1 MQFFM
6 LLQLCI
12 YIAKLHLPSLN
23 FWEAHFFTLKKKRFE
38 ATLLYFPRKHQW
50 PNARWKRAGKIR
62 RNAKRVNP
70 VWSRAISRS
79 VMKILG
85 CIDMHLQ
92 DSDCARR
99 ASGVHFMRFQDFPPE
114 SRKSEFFTIAR
125 ITAPSSRDCIPRARW
140 NPFRRYNI
148 PMYVL
153 KPPIL
158 FFY

>member
-1 MQFFM
+1 MSINAI
-6 LLQLCI
+6 LNV
-12 YIAKLHLPSLN
+12 IAILKLHLPSLN
-23 FWEAHFFTLKKKRFE
+23 FWEADFFTLKKSALRQYY
-38 ATLLYFPRKHQW
+38 LYFPHKHQR
-50 PNARWKRAGKIR
+50 PNARGEIR

-99 ASGVHFMRFQDFPPE
+99 APGVHFMRFQDFSPE

-125 ITAPSSRDCIPRARW
+125 ITAPPSRDCIPSMSLERDGIHFADIISQCM
-140 NPFRRYNI
+140 F
-148 PMYVL
+148 
-153 KPPIL
+153 
-158 FFY
+158 